1 MYPRL
6 FEFGWFTVYSYGLLL
21 ALAYLLGLQ
30 MALVRARHRGMDS
43 TRIMDLGIWIIISAL
58 IGAKLMLLVV
68 DWDYFSRNPRELLSL
83 AQSGGVFYGG
93 LILALIVALWYMWR
107 HRMQVWAVC
116 DVFAPGIALGH
127 VIGRVGCF
135 LAGCCYGR
143 PTDVPWAVR
152 FTDPFAA
159 ANVGTPLHIDL
170 HPTQLYEAGAELLI
184 LGLLLG
190 TERMGRPFPGRTFW
204 SYMCVYG
211 ISRFIIEM
219 YRGDP
224 RGFVFGTSLSTSQFI
239 AIILV
244 PLSLIMLFVL
254 SRRSPSPAAEMRA
267 AA

>member
-1 MYPRL
+1 
-6 FEFGWFTVYSYGLLL
+6 
-21 ALAYLLGLQ
+21 

-68 DWDYFSRNPRELLSL
+68 DWEYFSRNPRELLSL

-107 HRMQVWAVC
+107 HRMNVWAVC

-135 LAGCCYGR
+135 LAGCCYGK
-143 PTDVPWAVR
+143 PTDVAWAVR

-204 SYMCVYG
+204 SYMFVYG
-211 ISRFIIEM
+211 VSRFIIEM

-224 RGFVFGTSLSTSQFI
+224 RGFVFGTNLSTSQFI
-239 AIILV
+239 SVVLV

-254 SRRSPSPAAEMRA
+254 SRRSPSPAAEARA